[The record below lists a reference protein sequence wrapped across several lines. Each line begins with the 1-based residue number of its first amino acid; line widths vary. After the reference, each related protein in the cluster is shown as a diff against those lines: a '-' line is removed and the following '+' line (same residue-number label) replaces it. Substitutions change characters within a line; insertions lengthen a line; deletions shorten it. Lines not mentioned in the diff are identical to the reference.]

1 MKPAPNAVPDDGL
14 IDFSIIND
22 INRLKLLR
30 FFPKFIKG
38 THIHMKEVL
47 IKQCR
52 SLEMKSPKPVHVN
65 MDGELFRLS
74 EAKIEILEKS
84 LNFIKPI

>member
-1 MKPAPNAVPDDGL
+1 
-14 IDFSIIND
+14 
-22 INRLKLLR
+22 
-30 FFPKFIKG
+30 
-38 THIHMKEVL
+38 MKEVL

-74 EAKIEILEKS
+74 EAKIELLEKS